1 MIEFKEG
8 NLLAADTQ
16 ALVNTVNTVGVMGKG
31 IALQFKEAFPE
42 NFRAYADA
50 CKKGEVVVGRMFVTE
65 TLRLD
70 GPRWIINF
78 PTKKDWR
85 HPSKLEYVEAGL
97 KDLVKV
103 LRERHI
109 ESVALPP
116 LGCGHGGLDWAMV
129 RSLITAAMEE
139 LPDVKIEVYVPT
151 GIYQAS
157 PKRQGVEELTLARA
171 IMVDIIRRYSVLG
184 FECTNLEIQKLAYFM
199 QRIIEGLK
207 LENPFKLKFKPN
219 QYGPYAD
226 ALRHML
232 DALDGSYL
240 HCQKRLHDAGPLDP
254 IQLDLARLKRVKEYL
269 AQSDLKDYQTALN
282 RLDDLID
289 GFQSPYLMELL
300 ATVDWLA
307 DRDREAQ
314 SAEAITGAMTRWPG
328 GRHAARRKTQ
338 LFDAKA
344 VDLALQRLSDQ
355 SGVLYGQA
363 AAAH

>member
-1 MIEFKEG
+1 MIEFRQG
-8 NLLAADTQ
+8 NLLASRSQ

-65 TLRLD
+65 LLRLD

-78 PTKKDWR
+78 PTKKEWR
-85 HPSKLEYVEAGL
+85 HPSKLEWIETGL
-97 KDLVKV
+97 RDLVRV
-103 LRERHI
+103 LRERKI

-129 RSLITAAMEE
+129 RSLISAAVEE
-139 LPDVKIEVYVPT
+139 LPGVAVEVYVPT
-151 GIYQAS
+151 GVYQAS

-199 QRIIEGLK
+199 QRIIEGLR
-207 LENPFKLKFKPN
+207 LENPFKLKFMPN

-240 HCQKRLHDAGPLDP
+240 HCQRRLHDAGPMDP
-254 IQLDLARLKRVKEYL
+254 IQLDLERLKRVDDYL
-269 AQSDLKDYQTALN
+269 AQSSLKDYQEALD
-282 RLDDLID
+282 RLDALID

-307 DRDREAQ
+307 DRDREGQ
-314 SAEAITGAMTRWPG
+314 STAAITGALAQWPG
-328 GRHAARRKTQ
+328 GTRAGRRKAQ
-338 LFDAKA
+338 LFDANA
-344 VDLALQRLSDQ
+344 VDLALRRLSDQ
-355 SGVLYGQA
+355 SRILYGPA